1 MLSSSNWLGHHSLKV
16 GITDS
21 NSVGST
27 KSQIDMRVL
36 SGYQT
41 VNLNLF
47 DFMLGSYNGST

>member
-1 MLSSSNWLGHHSLKV
+1 
-16 GITDS
+16 
-21 NSVGST
+21 
-27 KSQIDMRVL
+27 MRVL